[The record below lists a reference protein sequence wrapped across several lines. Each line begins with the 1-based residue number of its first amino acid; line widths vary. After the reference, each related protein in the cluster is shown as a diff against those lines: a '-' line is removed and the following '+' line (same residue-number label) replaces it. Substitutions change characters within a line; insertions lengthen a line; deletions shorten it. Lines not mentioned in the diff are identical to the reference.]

1 MFGELSNNQLQ
12 KLQPYVSNKIVYDLG
27 AGTGEHSTILAKLG
41 AKQVV
46 AVDKESIRISHS
58 SKILKIEKSFIEIEV
73 KDIDIAFLSW
83 PVNYHCNGLISL
95 LKRSNRIVYLGRNTN
110 GTTCGTVDLFE
121 YFLHRK
127 LIDYISEYRNTLII
141 YGEEILKRISNLQE
155 EIAIFSSEIQW
166 YSELKNRLP

>member
-12 KLQPYVSNKIVYDLG
+12 KLQPYIKDKVIYDLG
-27 AGTGEHSTILAKLG
+27 AGTGEHSAILAKLG

-46 AVDKESIRISHS
+46 AIDKEPIRISRNP
-58 SKILKIEKSFIEIEV
+58 KILKIEKSFDEVNVENIE
-73 KDIDIAFLSW
+73 IAFLSY
-83 PVNYHCNGLISL
+83 PANYQTNGLLSL
-95 LKRSNRIVYLGRNTN
+95 LKKSDQIIYLGRNTG
-110 GTTCGTVDLFE
+110 GTACGTVDLFE

-141 YGEEILKRISNLQE
+141 YGGEILKRISNLQE

-166 YSELKNRLP
+166 YSELKNRFP